1 LLMTL
6 QPLEGFQALRT
17 HHCVTGSMRHI
28 YEFHGYPT
36 SEDLLLGL
44 GAGVGFIYWHMK
56 GTAPFFGG
64 RANVGRP
71 GEEGLEKTAGR
82 RTGLR
87 VRSYCTAS
95 ARKAEKAVLDL
106 LAAGEPVMVQLDMGF
121 LPYFNFPK
129 EYHFGGHVVVLA
141 GYDPDTR
148 QVLVA
153 DRDGELHPVSLEVLA
168 RARGSQFKPFPP
180 RNKWYTF
187 DFSHKRAPT
196 PTEVERAMREVAKGM
211 LRPPIANLGVK
222 GIRTAAERILK
233 WPKMLS
239 EDELRD
245 ACFNVFVFI
254 DAKGGSGGGI
264 FRYMYGRFL
273 KEAATITANDELSK
287 VGEQVHAVGDQWQRV
302 AQIFEKAQAAAIPST
317 MLPEASE
324 LILCIADREEAA
336 WGQLHGVVASS
347 GRAK

>member
-1 LLMTL
+1 MTL
-6 QPLEGFQALRT
+6 QPLAGFRALKT
-17 HHCVTGSMRHI
+17 HHCVTGSTRHI
-28 YEFHGYPT
+28 YEFHDYPI

-44 GAGVGFIYWHMK
+44 GAGVGFVYWHMK

-82 RTGLR
+82 RTGVR
-87 VRSYCTAS
+87 GRSYYTAS

-180 RNKWYTF
+180 RNTWYTF
-187 DFSHKRAPT
+187 DFSHKRPPT
-196 PTEVERAMREVAKGM
+196 SKEVEQAMREVTKGM
-211 LRPPIANLGVK
+211 LKPPIANLGVK
-222 GIRTAAERILK
+222 GIRTAAERTLQ
-233 WPKMLS
+233 WPKIMS
-239 EDELRD
+239 EDELRS
-245 ACFNVFVFI
+245 ACFNVFLFI

-264 FRYMYGRFL
+264 FRYMYARFL
-273 KEAATITANDELSK
+273 KEAATIAGNDELAK
-287 VGEQVHAVGDQWQRV
+287 VGEEIRAIGDQWQQA
-302 AQIFEKAQAAAIPST
+302 AQIFEKAYAAANPSTLLPDASKLILNIADKEQAAWA
-317 MLPEASE
+317 
-324 LILCIADREEAA
+324 
-336 WGQLHGVVASS
+336 QLHNIVTSS
-347 GRAK
+347 GHAR